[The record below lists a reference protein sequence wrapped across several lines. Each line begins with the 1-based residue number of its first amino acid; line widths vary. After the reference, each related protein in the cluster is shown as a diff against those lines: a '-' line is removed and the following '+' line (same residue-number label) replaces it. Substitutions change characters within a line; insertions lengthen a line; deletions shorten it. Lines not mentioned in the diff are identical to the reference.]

1 MARVLVK
8 ELIAEPGVE
17 LLSRRFDVEDG
28 TPWPDIE
35 PAERLGGTEAT
46 VAPSAT
52 NLTADRAERLKV
64 IGRTGGGV
72 LADARRRVS
81 SSRLKLR

>member
-46 VAPSAT
+46 VAPST
-52 NLTADRAERLKV
+52 NLTADRAERLKM

-72 LADARRRVS
+72 LVDARRRVPN
-81 SSRLKLR
+81 SRLKLR